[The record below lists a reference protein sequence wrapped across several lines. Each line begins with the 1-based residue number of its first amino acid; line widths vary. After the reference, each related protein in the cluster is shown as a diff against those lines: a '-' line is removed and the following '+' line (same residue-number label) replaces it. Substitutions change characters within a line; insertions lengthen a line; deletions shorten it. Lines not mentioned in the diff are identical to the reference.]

1 MKKKTLLFVFLVVV
15 LVGGAV
21 VYYMLHKP
29 HATVDNKK
37 GLAITSEVLSA
48 AFTADEKSANTT
60 YLNQILE
67 VTGVI
72 DELNQNQDKKQV
84 VLLHSEDPLSGVQ
97 CTMKQTAILK
107 VGDKVTIKGFCN
119 GYTTVVLLSDCIF
132 NK

>member
-1 MKKKTLLFVFLVVV
+1 MKKKTLLYTFLVIV
-15 LVGGAV
+15 LVGVSVV
-21 VYYMLHKP
+21 VYMLNKP

-37 GLAITSEVLSA
+37 GLPVTSEALSA
-48 AFTADEKSANTT
+48 AFTTDEKKADTA

-72 DELNQNQDKKQV
+72 DELTQNQDKKQV

-97 CTMKQTAILK
+97 CTMKDSAVLK
-107 VGDKVTIKGFCN
+107 IGDKVTIKGFCN
-119 GYTTVVLLSDCIF
+119 GYTTAVLLSDCIL

>member
-1 MKKKTLLFVFLVVV
+1 MKKKTLLLIFLVIV
-15 LVGGAV
+15 LISGAV

-29 HATVDNKK
+29 HATVDDKK
-37 GLAITSEVLSA
+37 GLAITSETLSA
-48 AFTADEKSANTT
+48 AFIADEKTANTT

-67 VTGVI
+67 VSGVI
-72 DELNQNQDKKQV
+72 DELTQNQDKKQV

-97 CTMKQTAILK
+97 CTMKNSSLLK

-119 GYTTVVLLSDCIF
+119 GYTTVVLLSDCIL